1 MKLDSLSEEGLRTAR
16 QTEEVHHD
24 RQESVEVA
32 PPTQAPREIVYTPP
46 RGWLHPNLGE
56 LWEHREL
63 LYFLVWRDI
72 KVRYKQSVLGVAWA
86 VLQPLLT
93 MAVFSIFFG
102 VLGRMS
108 SEGLPYPVFFYAAL
122 VPWSYFAASVRRSSD
137 SLVGSGELISK
148 VYFPRLIL
156 PLASV
161 VSSLVDFGFAFVVLL
176 ALMLLYRIVPTA
188 AILLLPAHLL
198 LALVT
203 ALGAGLWLSA
213 LNVRYRDFKFVV
225 PFLIQTWFF
234 VTPVIYPSSLV
245 PEPWRTLYGLN
256 PMVGVVEGFRHALLC
271 TTTLPGPM
279 IWVSILVGVFSLVS
293 GAYFFRHMEHTFA
306 DVV

>member
-1 MKLDSLSEEGLRTAR
+1 MQD
-16 QTEEVHHD
+16 
-24 RQESVEVA
+24 
-32 PPTQAPREIVYTPP
+32 PREIVYAPP
-46 RGWLHPNLGE
+46 RGWLHPNLGD

-102 VLGRMS
+102 VLGRMA

-137 SLVGSGELISK
+137 SLVGSGDLMSK

-156 PLASV
+156 PLGSV
-161 VSSLVDFGFAFVVLL
+161 VSSMVDFGFAFAVLL
-176 ALMLLYRIVPTA
+176 ALMLFYRMVPTA
-188 AILLLPAHLL
+188 AILLLPAYLL
-198 LALVT
+198 LALIT

-225 PFLIQTWFF
+225 PFLVQTWFF
-234 VTPVIYPSSLV
+234 MTPVIYPSSLV

-256 PMVGVVEGFRHALLC
+256 PMVGVVEGFRHALLS

-293 GAYFFRHMEHTFA
+293 GAYFFRHVEHTFA
-306 DVV
+306 DIV